1 MAISWDPTLVL
12 GIPEIDAQHQELF
25 RRLDA
30 LLSAIRGGSS
40 KAEVGNTLAFLGEYA
55 VEHFSGEERI
65 MEELLYPGLADHR
78 AEHRIFAAEFR
89 ALLAEHHRDG
99 PTASLVI
106 RVNTQLTSWLRSH
119 VYRTDRALADFLRS
133 QPGGAPPASP

>member
-1 MAISWDPTLVL
+1 MAITWDPTLVL

-40 KAEVGNTLAFLGEYA
+40 RDEVGKTLAFLGDYA
-55 VEHFSGEERI
+55 VQHFSAEERH
-65 MEELLYPGLADHR
+65 MEERFYPGLADHR

-99 PTASLVI
+99 PTPSLII

-119 VYRTDRALADFLRS
+119 VYRTDRALADFLRAN
-133 QPGGAPPASP
+133 PG